1 MNNKINKVMEYN
13 FSKSKPNPYARKLR
27 SLKDEVEGWM
37 NLYFN
42 YRASVTNKTIEEAQ
56 DDFFNE
62 FMAKTPVIDSIG
74 NKIRD
79 ELLEQELGRW
89 GRIQFRDSIGAPR
102 EGAD

>member
-56 DDFFNE
+56 DDFFDE
-62 FMAKTPVIDSIG
+62 FMAKTPVI
-74 NKIRD
+74 
-79 ELLEQELGRW
+79 EQELGRW
-89 GRIQFRDSIGAPR
+89 GNIQFRDSSGAPR

>member
-27 SLKDEVEGWM
+27 SLQDEVEGWM

-89 GRIQFRDSIGAPR
+89 GHIQFRDSIGAPR